1 MSRTTLRRNRF
12 PTMALNQNHLS
23 SAAISK
29 ILLWG
34 FVLALLA
41 ATHLPPSSTL
51 LPSEV
56 QNLDKVFHFTAYSI
70 LAGLL
75 ATAWQLSSGI
85 LTARHLRWVW
95 CGVAIFG
102 ALDEL
107 TQIAFDRDCSIW
119 DWSADVAGAAC
130 GLLAFVWVR
139 RKFAARTAEV
149 Q

>member
-1 MSRTTLRRNRF
+1 
-12 PTMALNQNHLS
+12 MALKQYRLS

-29 ILLWG
+29 LLLWG
-34 FVLALLA
+34 FMLVLLT
-41 ATHLPPSSTL
+41 ATHLPPSSSL

-56 QNLDKVFHFTAYSI
+56 QNFDKVFHFTAYSI

-85 LTARHLRWVW
+85 LTFRHLRWVW
-95 CGVAIFG
+95 CAVAIFG

-130 GLLAFVWVR
+130 GLLV
-139 RKFAARTAEV
+139 FAWLRGRLVARGCATEV

>member
-1 MSRTTLRRNRF
+1 MDLKQNR
-12 PTMALNQNHLS
+12 LS
-23 SAAISK
+23 SATISK
-29 ILLWG
+29 ILLGG
-34 FVLALLA
+34 FMLVLLT
-41 ATHLPPSSTL
+41 ATHLPPSSRL

-56 QNLDKVFHFTAYSI
+56 HNLDKVFHFTAYSI

-85 LTARHLRWVW
+85 LTYRHLRWVW
-95 CGVAIFG
+95 CAVAIFG

-130 GLLAFVWVR
+130 GLLAFVWLR
-139 RKFAARTAEV
+139 RKFAARRAEV